1 MSGWRA
7 TIWIGALAAV
17 SLGAGMWAVLACA
30 ERPGPASA
38 AAVVVVEAGSGVG
51 TVARQLERRGVVD
64 HASLFVALARLRNAA
79 GAVRAG
85 EYRFA
90 AKTSPDA
97 ALEQLVSGAVVFR
110 RLQIVEG
117 WRVRDML
124 AAVRAA
130 PALAATLEGANAQ
143 TLLVR
148 LGLGDGHAEGRFFPD
163 TYHYVRADADA
174 DVLRRAFAKME
185 QVLAAEWGGRSAGLP
200 YRDASE
206 ALTMA
211 SIIEKE
217 TSLPEDRPRVGGVFV
232 RRLARGM
239 RLQTDP
245 SVIYGLGAAFDG
257 NLTRAHLEADGPYN
271 TYRRGGLPPT
281 PIALPGR
288 AAIRAALHPTR
299 EAALYFVA
307 RGDGATVFSDT
318 LREHNRAVRRFQLA
332 RR

>member
-1 MSGWRA
+1 M
-7 TIWIGALAAV
+7 IWMVALAAAG
-17 SLGAGMWAVLACA
+17 LGAGVWAVLSWA
-30 ERPGPASA
+30 ERPGPGGG
-38 AAVVVVEAGSGVG
+38 AAVLVVEAGSGVG

-64 HASLFVALARLRNAA
+64 HASLFVAFARLRNAA

-90 AKTSPDA
+90 PQTTPAA
-97 ALEQLVSGAVVFR
+97 ALRQLVSGAVVFR

-117 WRVRDML
+117 WRVSDML

-130 PALAATLEGANAQ
+130 PALAATLDGADAE
-143 TLLVR
+143 TLLAR
-148 LGLGDGHAEGRFFPD
+148 LGLGDRHAEGLFFPD

-174 DVLRRAFAKME
+174 DVLRRAFAKMQ
-185 QVLAAEWGGRSAGLP
+185 QVLATEWSGRDVDLP
-200 YRDASE
+200 YANQGE

-217 TSLPEDRPRVGGVFV
+217 TSLAEDRPRIAGVFV

-257 NLTRAHLEADGPYN
+257 DLTRAHLHADGPYN

-299 EAALYFVA
+299 ETALYFVA